1 MTEARGALQPRRVL
15 AVGAHPDD
23 IEFGCG
29 ATLARW
35 AASGSEVVLLVLTD
49 GSKGTWDRDAD
60 VAALV
65 EVRRAEQEA
74 AARTL
79 GAAGVEFLDLV
90 DGELEAC
97 LLYTSDAADE

>member
-1 MTEARGALQPRRVL
+1 MTAGVLRPRRVL

-35 AASGSEVVLLVLTD
+35 AASGTEVVLLVLTD
-49 GSKGTWDRDAD
+49 GSKGTWELDAD
-60 VAALV
+60 IAALV
-65 EVRRAEQEA
+65 QVRRVEQQA

-79 GAAGVEFLDLV
+79 GAAGSSSSTWSTGSSRP
-90 DGELEAC
+90 DGRSEPRCAR
-97 LLYTSDAADE
+97 